1 METPFQVVF
10 LQTDYTS
17 LEEAPRETIAEHV
30 ARSRQ
35 WHADGRLVMKRAHDG
50 DSSLADILGQ
60 A

>member
-1 METPFQVVF
+1 MEAPFHVVF

-35 WHADGRLVMKRAHDG
+35 WHADGCLVMAGAFVDQ
-50 DSSLADILGQ
+50 LGQ